1 MTGHYYAINV
11 HQVLFKYR
19 TSLYPTCHCFLA
31 SSRYDMAWYNCCTG
45 THSYSWGHR
54 VSIMGSPTPDS
65 DQCVF
70 CRHTLLFSFLG
81 LYVIICS
88 DEKQIPPPLL
98 YVSIC
103 LYCENLITFLIKKTV
118 FALIDEPLTLCKHVY
133 TIIGVMS
140 FLCLVKK

>member
-1 MTGHYYAINV
+1 MTGHYAINV

-65 DQCVF
+65 AQCIF
-70 CRHTLLFSFLG
+70 CRHTFLFFFWAFMWSFALMK
-81 LYVIICS
+81 S
-88 DEKQIPPPLL
+88 RFPPLL

-140 FLCLVKK
+140 FLCLEKK

>member
-1 MTGHYYAINV
+1 MTGRYAINV

-31 SSRYDMAWYNCCTG
+31 SSRYDMAWTVALGPTLTPEVTMFPSWAHQHQTQLNVFFAG
-45 THSYSWGHR
+45 TH
-54 VSIMGSPTPDS
+54 
-65 DQCVF
+65 
-70 CRHTLLFSFLG
+70 FSFLFWAFMWSFA
-81 LYVIICS
+81 LMKS
-88 DEKQIPPPLL
+88 RFFPPLL

-118 FALIDEPLTLCKHVY
+118 FALIDEPLTLCKHIY

-140 FLCLVKK
+140 FLCLEKK

>member
-1 MTGHYYAINV
+1 MYFLQAHAS
-11 HQVLFKYR
+11 LF
-19 TSLYPTCHCFLA
+19 
-31 SSRYDMAWYNCCTG
+31 
-45 THSYSWGHR
+45 
-54 VSIMGSPTPDS
+54 
-65 DQCVF
+65 
-70 CRHTLLFSFLG
+70 FLG

-88 DEKQIPPPLL
+88 DEKQISPLL

-140 FLCLVKK
+140 FLCLEKK